1 MDYQQFYRQLFAPLE
16 SNIGP
21 IDVNTIFAVIGFDC
35 GGPLNFC
42 TIGAERQER
51 AITYITCE
59 LAVRQEQVP
68 SKFGRYE
75 LLCSCDDEQWIRK
88 YISKLGRMSLETEL
102 GHGHTVDMGEV
113 VGPDAPIQAVVL
125 EKQCSAI
132 IDGRR
137 YGVLRVIGLTRAEMV
152 YKRSHGLPPLRRLL
166 KKGGVYPH
174 TLVGR
179 ASLV

>member
-1 MDYQQFYRQLFAPLE
+1 MDYRQFYRQLFAPLE
-16 SNIGP
+16 SQIGP
-21 IDVNTIFAVIGFDC
+21 IDVKTIFAIIGFDC

-42 TIGAERQER
+42 TVGTEREER

-59 LAVRQEQVP
+59 LAVREEQVP
-68 SKFGRYE
+68 SEFGGYE
-75 LLCSCDDEQWIRK
+75 FLCSCDDEQWVRSN
-88 YISKLGRMSLETEL
+88 ISKLGRMSLRTKF

-113 VGPDAPIQAVVL
+113 VGSDAPIQAVVL

-132 IDGRR
+132 IDGQR
-137 YGVLRVIGLTRAEMV
+137 YGILRVIGLTRAEMV
-152 YKRSHGLPPLRRLL
+152 YKRSRGVPALLRLL
-166 KKGGVYPH
+166 KRGGVYPH